1 MSHISPV
8 VLCVNL
14 VERVCAFRNWIQN
27 SSISVT
33 ISIVSSRVSN
43 LSLYLSPSLFLC
55 HVFAR
60 VVCAVLSQLFS
71 CFICQRGQ
79 CVSNPPLHHP
89 LHRLRG
95 YPLFQRPLHSITH
108 SPTAI
113 PFTRSHLP
121 YSLVLPSSWL
131 CPRTTSRVPFYLLK
145 CPFAFCVN
153 YTARK
158 YTHTHTGTHSSM
170 LIVAFKLKGVSSK
183 VQVASGEKHDN
194 SPVYC
199 GLLLRCSL
207 LFLACAAI
215 NPFVATSKC
224 ARVVASA
231 RKQLATLAGTRL
243 SCQPIKRAQS
253 LFIAPPWPSDV
264 CGVRW

>member
-113 PFTRSHLP
+113 PLPVPTSHIPLFSHRLGSALERPRVCRSIYLNVLSRFVLITLP
-121 YSLVLPSSWL
+121 E
-131 CPRTTSRVPFYLLK
+131 
-145 CPFAFCVN
+145 N
-153 YTARK
+153 
-158 YTHTHTGTHSSM
+158 THTH
-170 LIVAFKLKGVSSK
+170 
-183 VQVASGEKHDN
+183 KH
-194 SPVYC
+194 
-199 GLLLRCSL
+199 
-207 LFLACAAI
+207 
-215 NPFVATSKC
+215 
-224 ARVVASA
+224 
-231 RKQLATLAGTRL
+231 
-243 SCQPIKRAQS
+243 
-253 LFIAPPWPSDV
+253 
-264 CGVRW
+264 